1 MSAYSVINE
10 KVGYNGRLLNMDKRC
25 PKGHVCVW
33 NANIVVDGL
42 KVWYGD
48 LDLTADEASLQ
59 AVADEIKEP
68 LYILYEMDGRF
79 DNEGEPKVDNA
90 IKVFKPTA

>member
-1 MSAYSVINE
+1 MSALEAINT
-10 KVGYNGRLLNMDKRC
+10 KVGYAGRLLSMDKRA
-25 PKGHVCVW
+25 PEGHVCVW
-33 NANIVVDGL
+33 NANIVVDGF
-42 KVWYGD
+42 KVWHGD

-59 AVADEIKEP
+59 AVADEIKMP

-79 DNEGEPKVDNA
+79 DNEGAPLVENA